1 MLSIGTNTGAI
12 MAQAATS
19 SVTRDM
25 ETAMHRLST
34 GKRINSAADD
44 AAGVAI
50 SSRLDSTVRG
60 LNQSIRNALDAQALT
75 DTAEG
80 AMQEIETI
88 LQRIRELSIQAANDT
103 NSADDRANLNAEAQ
117 SLLTEIDRISSST
130 TWAGQSLLDGTF
142 TDKSF
147 QVGTGTMAA
156 DQLVTS
162 IAGVNANGLGLSAAG
177 GEVQSVNISD
187 GTNTLASGN
196 IISLKLDDLGGF
208 AIRGTSIR
216 GETGSSIS
224 SAGDVNGDGIDD
236 IILGGWREDS
246 NGTSSGKSH
255 VVFGKKD
262 SKMVHLSENQSV
274 SNQEG
279 FVINGV
285 DGSDYSGWSVNSAG
299 DVNGDGLDDVIIGAT
314 GDDPN
319 QRSAGASFVVFGK
332 TDGAPIELSDIQQ
345 NTNNDGFVINGINT
359 IGYSGYSV
367 SSAGDLNNDGLSD
380 VIIGAYNENSNGAGS
395 GETFVVFGKT
405 DGNAIELLDIQQNT
419 NDGGFSIKGS
429 NADDHSGN
437 SVSSAGDVNGDGL
450 NDLIVGAFTSSP
462 NGLESGSAYVVFG
475 KSDGNA
481 VELSQIE
488 QDSNDNGFVINGASA
503 GDIAGKSVSG
513 AGDVNGDGLDDVI
526 MGAPMAEPNSYY
538 GAGKSYVVYGKSD
551 GASVELS
558 SIEQDTNT
566 SGFVINGISD
576 RDFSGTSVS
585 SAGDVNNDG
594 LSDLIV
600 GSYGR
605 PNGGVSGTSYVIF
618 GKNDGTKVDLSDIE
632 DGSNTQG
639 FAIDGSSRGD
649 QAGISVSSAGDMN
662 EDGLADVV
670 LGASGSDI
678 NGNKTGAGYVI
689 FGKTDNETINLSD
702 LEKDPMLYA
711 NTSVVLEGK
720 ELSIDLG
727 IFHDGV
733 HADYFAAA
741 TAIAASING
750 DTKLSELGYSASAAT
765 IQQVADGIYA
775 EGDVIV
781 SRANSPVTAVAP
793 SLLNKQDCESTINRI
808 DSALQTLNSQRASL
822 GAISNRLDHIV
833 ANNTNAA
840 TNVSKSLGRIQDADF
855 AAESTS
861 LAKNQILQQASTAML
876 AQANASKQNILE
888 LLQG

>member
-1 MLSIGTNTGAI
+1 
-12 MAQAATS
+12 
-19 SVTRDM
+19 
-25 ETAMHRLST
+25 
-34 GKRINSAADD
+34 
-44 AAGVAI
+44 
-50 SSRLDSTVRG
+50 
-60 LNQSIRNALDAQALT
+60 
-75 DTAEG
+75 
-80 AMQEIETI
+80 
-88 LQRIRELSIQAANDT
+88 
-103 NSADDRANLNAEAQ
+103 
-117 SLLTEIDRISSST
+117 
-130 TWAGQSLLDGTF
+130 
-142 TDKSF
+142 
-147 QVGTGTMAA
+147 
-156 DQLVTS
+156 
-162 IAGVNANGLGLSAAG
+162 
-177 GEVQSVNISD
+177 
-187 GTNTLASGN
+187 
-196 IISLKLDDLGGF
+196 
-208 AIRGTSIR
+208 
-216 GETGSSIS
+216 
-224 SAGDVNGDGIDD
+224 
-236 IILGGWREDS
+236 
-246 NGTSSGKSH
+246 
-255 VVFGKKD
+255 
-262 SKMVHLSENQSV
+262 
-274 SNQEG
+274 
-279 FVINGV
+279 
-285 DGSDYSGWSVNSAG
+285 
-299 DVNGDGLDDVIIGAT
+299 
-314 GDDPN
+314 
-319 QRSAGASFVVFGK
+319 
-332 TDGAPIELSDIQQ
+332 
-345 NTNNDGFVINGINT
+345 
-359 IGYSGYSV
+359 
-367 SSAGDLNNDGLSD
+367 
-380 VIIGAYNENSNGAGS
+380 
-395 GETFVVFGKT
+395 
-405 DGNAIELLDIQQNT
+405 
-419 NDGGFSIKGS
+419 
-429 NADDHSGN
+429 
-437 SVSSAGDVNGDGL
+437 L

-526 MGAPMAEPNSYY
+526 IGAPMAEPNSYY

-558 SIEQDTNT
+558 SIEQDTNA

-585 SAGDVNNDG
+585 SAGDVNDDG

-711 NTSVVLEGK
+711 NTSVVVEGK

-741 TAIAASING
+741 TAIAAYING
-750 DTKLSELGYSASAAT
+750 DIKLSELGYSASAAT

-793 SLLNKQDCESTINRI
+793 SLLNKQDCENTINRI